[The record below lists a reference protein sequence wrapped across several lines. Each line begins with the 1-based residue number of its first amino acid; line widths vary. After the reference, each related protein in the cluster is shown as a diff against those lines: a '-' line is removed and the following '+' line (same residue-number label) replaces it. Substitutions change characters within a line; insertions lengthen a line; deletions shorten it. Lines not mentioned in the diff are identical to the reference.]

1 MASFLTAN
9 LSVPADKRFLR
20 MIRDYVRDLAE
31 TAGFAEDDVLG
42 LELAAEEAFMNI
54 LQHAYPDGS
63 QGDAFM
69 EGTITQTE
77 LVLSIRDKGV
87 PFDPSQENRNPDI
100 SRKDEGAAAQNI
112 GFELMRHSVDEVFF
126 ENLGNQGKALQLV
139 KRLPHAIE
147 TKPEYLAREI
157 ESAPLQRY
165 DIRPM
170 RPDEAIQVAKVFW
183 LSYGYSYKNDV
194 IHRPED
200 LTRLVGSGNM
210 LSYVAVAENG
220 EVAGHAG
227 LLTKERSPLAEM
239 ASLVITPAHRGRG
252 LMEALHAALEKKGRG
267 DGIARGLP
275 GYHHQPP
282 HQSVGRRPFRG
293 QILRP

>member
-87 PFDPSQENRNPDI
+87 PFDPSQENRNPDT

-126 ENLGNQGKALQLV
+126 ENLVPTCIN
-139 KRLPHAIE
+139 
-147 TKPEYLAREI
+147 T
-157 ESAPLQRY
+157 
-165 DIRPM
+165 
-170 RPDEAIQVAKVFW
+170 
-183 LSYGYSYKNDV
+183 
-194 IHRPED
+194 
-200 LTRLVGSGNM
+200 
-210 LSYVAVAENG
+210 
-220 EVAGHAG
+220 
-227 LLTKERSPLAEM
+227 
-239 ASLVITPAHRGRG
+239 
-252 LMEALHAALEKKGRG
+252 
-267 DGIARGLP
+267 
-275 GYHHQPP
+275 
-282 HQSVGRRPFRG
+282 
-293 QILRP
+293 